1 VIGNAPCR
9 SEGEREVSEG
19 HGFGEER
26 LGERHTDEREESGG
40 ADQILTDDGV
50 PVLGRAMGM
59 LAQEGSAW
67 FRWLGR
73 GWEEKG

>member
-1 VIGNAPCR
+1 
-9 SEGEREVSEG
+9 VSEG

-26 LGERHTDEREESGG
+26 LGGRHTDEREESGD
-40 ADQILTDDGV
+40 ADQIPTDDGV

-59 LAQEGSAW
+59 SAQEGSVR